1 MHKELR
7 IYESIRKR
15 IDRVVKKHLLPI
27 EVYRDFLKKR
37 YNEHP
42 VKYRKYITLISVYFI
57 ITIFR
62 IN

>member
-1 MHKELR
+1 MNQLEDWQGGK
-7 IYESIRKR
+7 
-15 IDRVVKKHLLPI
+15 KKHLLPI
-27 EVYRDFLKKR
+27 EVYRDFSKKR

-42 VKYRKYITLISVYFI
+42 VKYRKHITLISVYFI